1 MSMLLAVDTATATA
15 SVALYDLANRLL
27 LAENTWQARRRHTQE
42 LLTTTQGLLTQI
54 GAQAAQLTALAVTT
68 GPGSFTGVRIGLSV
82 VKGIALGLPVA
93 PQVVGL
99 PTLTVTAAPWL
110 TVAQTTSA
118 VVWAYIQAGRGRYNW
133 ATFAD
138 GLYHPTAA
146 DHQSGTAAE
155 FATALKGHAAQP
167 VWLIGE
173 STPELREEVTPLGHV
188 TVVDSVSAMRR
199 AGVLAQLAAQQMS
212 QGQTD
217 DLTALQPIYL
227 QGP

>member
-15 SVALYDLANRLL
+15 SVALYDLANHLL
-27 LAENTWQARRRHTQE
+27 LAESTWQARRRHTQE
-42 LLTTTQGLLTQI
+42 LLTTAQGLLAQI

-68 GPGSFTGVRIGLSV
+68 GPGSFTGVRIGLSTI
-82 VKGIALGLPVA
+82 KGIALGLPVA
-93 PQVVGL
+93 PQIVGL

-110 TVAQTTSA
+110 AVAQSASA

-133 ATFAD
+133 ATFAN
-138 GLYHPTAA
+138 GLHYPVAS
-146 DHQSGTAAE
+146 DHQVGTAAE
-155 FATALKGHAAQP
+155 FAAALKEHAAQP

-173 STPELREEVTPLGHV
+173 STPELLEVVAPLDHV

-199 AGVLAQLAAQQMS
+199 AGVLAYLAAQQIR

-217 DLTALQPIYL
+217 DLATLQPIYL